1 MWCDRSNG
9 RLPKKGVSMADYN
22 YDPVEVRRVILEIP
36 TRLLDSINETNDQK
50 KKEME
55 DNGDVFIKEVDG
67 VTVDMRFIM
76 AVQGL
81 CFSAVGYL
89 DSTVLEER
97 EVKQMNLMFS
107 TEDVPQD
114 ITE

>member
-1 MWCDRSNG
+1 
-9 RLPKKGVSMADYN
+9 
-22 YDPVEVRRVILEIP
+22 
-36 TRLLDSINETNDQK
+36 
-50 KKEME
+50 
-55 DNGDVFIKEVDG
+55 
-67 VTVDMRFIM
+67 
-76 AVQGL
+76 
-81 CFSAVGYL
+81 VGYL